1 MAGKNTNTSFLGTGW
16 SFPPEFSRNT
26 GSVAMASDREDIEQ
40 SLQILLST
48 RPGER
53 IMQPDYGCNLEKL
66 MFEPLDTSLISY
78 VEDLVKK
85 AILYHEPRINPES
98 VSVAEDP
105 DQPGMLNVAV
115 EYTIR
120 TTNSRYNFV
129 YPFYKES
136 TTQTTQ

>member
-1 MAGKNTNTSFLGTGW
+1 MAGNSKSTSFLGTGW
-16 SFPPEFSRNT
+16 SFPPEFSRAT
-26 GSVAMASDREDIEQ
+26 GSVSLVSDREDIEQ
-40 SLQILLST
+40 SLQILLAT

-53 IMQPDYGCNLEKL
+53 IMQPDYGCNLDKL
-66 MFEPLDTSLISY
+66 MFEPLDTTLITY

-98 VSVAEDP
+98 VKVAEDT
-105 DQPGMLNVAV
+105 DQPGLLNVKV

-129 YPFYKES
+129 YPFYRES
-136 TTQTTQ
+136 TGQSTQ